1 MSNQNN
7 ELTRVLEKLDEWRHL
22 PKYRLES
29 HIDVLIALCLPHII
43 RSMFAVGDK
52 LSIIPEF
59 PLHKKIVLD
68 KQSEKNNH
76 RSINVD
82 FAAFSEQR
90 NCFYLI
96 ELKTDNNSLK
106 GKRNQDRVC
115 KLETAKMEGAAK
127 IFCGVINCAQ
137 NSSVQT
143 QFKYRHLISKLQKIG
158 CIEGFED
165 EDRNNFGNL
174 SVNWNKAKIKCGL
187 IFPGIWPDSD
197 PKPTV
202 SNSNL
207 VDWVNEQKWLISFQ
221 FHQVAEE
228 LERVGKQQLAC
239 YLKEWSK
246 LEAGT
251 EEPRKYTERL
261 LFE

>member
-1 MSNQNN
+1 MSNQSD
-7 ELTRVLEKLDEWRHL
+7 EMTCFLEKLDEWRHL

-29 HIDVLIALCLPHII
+29 RIDVLIALCLPQIV
-43 RSMFAVGDK
+43 RSMFKDDK

-59 PLHKKIVLD
+59 PLHKKIVLKKKSKD
-68 KQSEKNNH
+68 SHH

-82 FAAFSEQR
+82 FAAFSDRR

-106 GKRNQDRVC
+106 GKKNQDRLC
-115 KLETAKMEGAAK
+115 ELETAKKAGAAK

-137 NSSVQT
+137 NSRKHR
-143 QFKYRHLISKLQKIG
+143 FKYGHLISKLQKIG
-158 CIEGFED
+158 CIEGFE
-165 EDRNNFGNL
+165 EADRENFDNL
-174 SVNWNKAKIKCGL
+174 RVSWDDAEIECGL
-187 IFPGIWPDSD
+187 IYPGIWTDSD
-197 PKPTV
+197 SEPTV

-207 VDWVNEQKWLISFQ
+207 VDWVDKQKWLISFQ

-246 LEAGT
+246 LEAGR
-251 EEPRKYTERL
+251 EEPHKYTERL